1 MNPSTQELLDAVEH
15 MNATQVVILPNN
27 KNIIPV
33 ANKLDGLTKKDVRV
47 VPTCSMPEALAALV
61 AYDPEASAE
70 HNGSQMS
77 RAANSVATGEIT
89 QAVRDTNSDAGQVQI
104 GDFIGLVRGDGVVA
118 VAKNLE
124 TACHD
129 LLAKLITPG
138 RELLTIISG
147 EGSTYQ
153 STESLVSH
161 VASVHPQITCEVH
174 VGGQPLYPYLFGVE

>member
-1 MNPSTQELLDAVEH
+1 
-15 MNATQVVILPNN
+15 MNAMQVVILPNN

-33 ANKLDGLTKKDVRV
+33 ANKIDELTKKDVRV

-77 RAANSVATGEIT
+77 RAANSVATGEVT
-89 QAVRDTNSDAGQVQI
+89 QAVRDTNSDAGQVI
-104 GDFIGLVRGDGVVA
+104 AGDFIGLVRGDGVVA
-118 VAKNLE
+118 VAKTLQ
-124 TACHD
+124 AICVD

-147 EGSTYQ
+147 DGATAQ
-153 STESLVSH
+153 STEEIISYVSKI
-161 VASVHPQITCEVH
+161 HPQITCEVH
-174 VGGQPLYPYLFGVE
+174 IGGQPLYPYLFGVE